1 MNHEQEKIEQI
12 KSLDPSGPNISAQLG
27 LCRFEQG
34 EDATLRR
41 AKEEKVAESFQVRQG
56 RMDIDGFVPAES
68 VDHDGE
74 YIATRREGHVQLH
87 CLAWRDHGQWRRL
100 SDWSEHMPESL
111 FPHAEI
117 IFAPEPGRQLS
128 HPGQRGN

>member
-1 MNHEQEKIEQI
+1 MNPDVNKMEQI
-12 KSLDPSGPNISAQLG
+12 RSLDPNDPNISPQSG
-27 LCRFEQG
+27 LCRFEPG

-41 AKEEKVAESFQVRQG
+41 AKAEKVTESFQVRHG
-56 RMDIDGFVPAES
+56 RTNIDGFVPAQS

-74 YIATRREGHVQLH
+74 YIATRREGNVHLH
-87 CLAWRDHGQWRRL
+87 CIAWRDQGQWRRL
-100 SDWSEHMPESL
+100 SDWSEQMPESL

-128 HPGQRGN
+128 QLGQPAN